1 VLSVLLSFGHCVVCS
16 SVFWSLCC
24 LFFCLLV
31 IVLSVLLSFGHC
43 VVCSS
48 IYGFSINQ
56 YSKYKNSCEM
66 FNCFALVLVT
76 LGILLLLEGSVNGKG
91 KDAWHRLKA
100 CLNLEFGIIQ
110 TKLWTVFIYASEH
123 DSSAG
128 YNTSGE

>member
-1 VLSVLLSFGHCVVCS
+1 
-16 SVFWSLCC
+16 
-24 LFFCLLV
+24 
-31 IVLSVLLSFGHC
+31 
-43 VVCSS
+43 
-48 IYGFSINQ
+48 
-56 YSKYKNSCEM
+56 M